1 MFEWLRTRLL
11 VWLRVPPAPEPPS
24 GAPGSVRVFRAGVN
38 FYKLRLLAWTLAQ
51 ASSLA
56 GIVISLWFFHGL
68 GQDFL
73 AARAPTRPTAPAPTT
88 QHAPPASTPADDSP
102 APTPSSKSAKRTKS
116 KDSARLALTR
126 LAERTPLWMFYGF
139 ALLETF
145 ALALFFAQLLVTYA
159 ALRLDFDQRWYIVTD
174 RSLRLRSGVWQVQ
187 ELTMSF
193 ANLQQVSISQGP
205 LQRLLGLSDLR
216 VQTAGGG
223 GDDAHEGKQT
233 SLHLA
238 EFHGVENAAE
248 IRDLIL
254 ERLRRF
260 RAAGLGDPEDHRHEQ
275 TVSPGPPAPAHPPA
289 ASAETLDAARAL
301 LAEARALRQAL
312 AQ

>member
-1 MFEWLRTRLL
+1 MFEWLRTHLL

-24 GAPGSVRVFRAGVN
+24 GAPGSVRVFRAGAN

-73 AARAPTRPTAPAPTT
+73 AARAQTRPTAPAPTT
-88 QHAPPASTPADDSP
+88 QPAPPASTPADDSP
-102 APTPSSKSAKRTKS
+102 APTPSAKSAKRTKS
-116 KDSARLALTR
+116 KDSARLFLTR

-223 GDDAHEGKQT
+223 GGDAHEGKQT

-254 ERLRRF
+254 ARLRLF

-275 TVSPGPPAPAHPPA
+275 TVSPGPPAPAHPPV

-312 AQ
+312 AS